1 MCCAELSTS
10 WSALRWAARAERRPR
25 WAARAHL
32 GLPGSKLYPLT
43 GRLPPY
49 WEATPLLGGR
59 AHAEA
64 VLEHRIRTGQAQ
76 DLKDGPREHRTRA
89 GISAL
94 AALYATSTRPPVLR
108 HAGAG
113 STHAPP
119 AARWADNTCVGR
131 PHRAHSFVTPAA
143 TRSWWGDDT
152 FGTCVARLARLAH

>member
-32 GLPGSKLYPLT
+32 GLGVSSTPLLGGYPLT
-43 GRLPPY
+43 GRPC
-49 WEATPLLGGR
+49 TRRGR
-59 AHAEA
+59 ARAQDT
-64 VLEHRIRTGQAQ
+64 HRIRTGQAQ
-76 DLKDGPREHRTRA
+76 DLKDGPREHRTRT

-152 FGTCVARLARLAH
+152 FGTCVARLARLAR